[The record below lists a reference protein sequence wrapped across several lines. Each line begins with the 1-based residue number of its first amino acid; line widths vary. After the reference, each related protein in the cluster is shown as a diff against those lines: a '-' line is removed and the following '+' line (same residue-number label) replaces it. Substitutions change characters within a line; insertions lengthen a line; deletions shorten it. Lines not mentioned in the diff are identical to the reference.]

1 MTYLSNE
8 APGLMPLTQTR
19 QLSKQGFELIADEG
33 GSPIRIDFV
42 KEHRNIAV
50 FGTTRSGKSVAV
62 SGMMSQFLA
71 HGYPIVCLDYPKP
84 DGTSTFTDYAKFLE
98 PNAAYFDIGRES
110 NNLMEMPNLSGLSAE
125 QKEERFQDYK
135 AFLESA
141 LVTMVLPST
150 EGQVLLEQTI
160 RSLLGRALNRYFKDS
175 AIRERYA
182 AAEAAGYGSAAWDNT
197 PTLHDFIGFCTHE
210 NLDLEHKAGPEIE
223 AALGQIKLQLNY
235 WLNSRIGK
243 AIGRPSSFPTD
254 AQLLVF
260 ALRNLSNENEAAILS
275 LSAYSAA
282 LRRALGSPKSIFFI
296 DESPILFEYQ
306 TIAQLIGRLCANGA
320 KAGIEVFLSAQD
332 PDTIMKSESGPKI
345 MQNMNVKMVGRI
357 QAVAID
363 SFVNLLNYERTIIAR
378 NASEAFYPKRSGLYS
393 NWLVDIDGHSIY
405 ARYYPGAV
413 QIAIVANNPD
423 EQQVRA
429 MKLGQL
435 RGNKL
440 RATYEFA
447 EDYVQSI
454 QNGAGIAK
462 LAEKYRQEANQ
473 LRPERAE
480 PPAEKAQ
487 VGV

>member
-1 MTYLSNE
+1 
-8 APGLMPLTQTR
+8 
-19 QLSKQGFELIADEG
+19 
-33 GSPIRIDFV
+33 
-42 KEHRNIAV
+42 
-50 FGTTRSGKSVAV
+50 
-62 SGMMSQFLA
+62 
-71 HGYPIVCLDYPKP
+71 
-84 DGTSTFTDYAKFLE
+84 
-98 PNAAYFDIGRES
+98 
-110 NNLMEMPNLSGLSAE
+110 
-125 QKEERFQDYK
+125 
-135 AFLESA
+135 
-141 LVTMVLPST
+141 
-150 EGQVLLEQTI
+150 
-160 RSLLGRALNRYFKDS
+160 
-175 AIRERYA
+175 
-182 AAEAAGYGSAAWDNT
+182 
-197 PTLHDFIGFCTHE
+197 
-210 NLDLEHKAGPEIE
+210 
-223 AALGQIKLQLNY
+223 LGQIKLQLNY

-405 ARYYPGAV
+405 TRYYPGAV

-480 PPAEKAQ
+480 PPAEKAK